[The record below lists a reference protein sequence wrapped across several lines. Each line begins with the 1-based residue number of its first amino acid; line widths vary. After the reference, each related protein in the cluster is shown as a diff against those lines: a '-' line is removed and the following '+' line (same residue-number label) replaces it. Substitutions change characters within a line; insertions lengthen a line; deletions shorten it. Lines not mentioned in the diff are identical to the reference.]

1 MFPIIY
7 LTNITIPDPQAK
19 GKENFYPFTFFMCL
33 VWIWFYTFLIV
44 WWTYRVSIA
53 WGISF
58 SIIPMLLYPIGI
70 SIRDQRKF
78 LDFYQVNKLF
88 KDELADQEVSLAETY
103 SGSVFQITGLM
114 GFAWTFFTIISNSNV
129 SFTNKNISYQTP
141 LLIATIGL
149 KYLVLAFRR
158 FKSGKVM
165 FFFNVANY
173 IAF

>member
-1 MFPIIY
+1 MT
-7 LTNITIPDPQAK
+7 LV
-19 GKENFYPFTFFMCL
+19 MCL
-33 VWIWFYTFLIV
+33 VWIWLYTFMIV
-44 WWTYRVSIA
+44 WWTYKVSIA

-114 GFAWTFFTIISNSNV
+114 GFAWTLFTIISKSNI
-129 SFTNKNISYQTP
+129 SFTNSNISY
-141 LLIATIGL
+141 
-149 KYLVLAFRR
+149 
-158 FKSGKVM
+158 
-165 FFFNVANY
+165 
-173 IAF
+173 